1 MVQCSCHQALGSSLV
16 DQRVSFFALFELIYH
31 VRCNSIKRWNYLSR
45 SPTIWW
51 HFQGKK
57 VLSYEFFSAVVCT
70 IMSSAT
76 LGYCWRGLSI
86 LLFSFINQV
95 DFSCQKW
102 AIFLCNKQNN
112 TWLFSDIKISL
123 LVFVLEFCGFP
134 NCLDRG
140 KCRKLLYAA
149 QSNSGNCSV

>member
-1 MVQCSCHQALGSSLV
+1 MFLPSSPGEFISRPVSKFLLFFLNWSIMSGAILSIAGTIY
-16 DQRVSFFALFELIYH
+16 QGHRRVADIL
-31 VRCNSIKRWNYLSR
+31 K
-45 SPTIWW
+45 
-51 HFQGKK
+51 GKK